1 MQSTNNQDNM
11 DDTRE
16 YVGQN
21 DYLQYYR
28 TSKTITILLYSH
40 VLEILSILCVI
51 SCIILLLLCTL
62 ILTMSLY
69 LTEMVKNNYNKH
81 NLPNLKNIISLYIG
95 TVSEQISNYITLSK
109 LVASSNIIIKQ
120 ESDSSSSSEQL
131 SDNWNDENEDNYSD
145 SQSITSTDN
154 TQYNSIIA
162 KNEMDVVEASSE
174 SNETSDIEDI
184 TEKVLENNMLNRV
197 IVDLTDDIET
207 SSDSDSRPSS
217 INSDIMNESLDSD
230 EDLETKKNN

>member
-16 YVGQN
+16 YAGQN

-120 ESDSSSSSEQL
+120 ESDSSSSSSSEQL
-131 SDNWNDENEDNYSD
+131 SVTDNESDADESEYSD
-145 SQSITSTDN
+145 SQSIPSHDIATDN
-154 TQYNSIIA
+154 S
-162 KNEMDVVEASSE
+162 
-174 SNETSDIEDI
+174 SDIEDV
-184 TEKVLENNMLNRV
+184 TEEVLLSRLLNRD
-197 IVDLTDDIET
+197 IVDLTNDMDMET
-207 SSDSDSRPSS
+207 SIDNEVVENKKRSFND
-217 INSDIMNESLDSD
+217 DIMNESSN
-230 EDLETKKNN
+230 EEEIETKKNN